1 MEKKGNE
8 GIRFDCPLQGSIPLA
23 WYWIFSCWAGA
34 GRSLGIRPE
43 RGVQGTHF
51 FFFFLVPKGQA
62 GNSSE
67 VLVTG
72 IKRNCYF
79 NNSGLL
85 ETNKEKSL
93 LYIK

>member
-1 MEKKGNE
+1 MRASGLTVPCKEASLWR
-8 GIRFDCPLQGSIPLA
+8 GIGYFPAGLGQAEA
-23 WYWIFSCWAGA
+23 WESGLREVCRAH
-34 GRSLGIRPE
+34 
-43 RGVQGTHF
+43 TF